1 MSNKKTEFDNKGI
14 SNKLIIDSGNSYQ
27 NKNVFRGDNKD
38 LVEKNFK
45 KFIDNSFQGAIS
57 EDNKR

>member
-1 MSNKKTEFDNKGI
+1 
-14 SNKLIIDSGNSYQ
+14 LIIDSGNSYQ

-45 KFIDNSFQGAIS
+45 KFIDNNFQGDIS